1 MRNGRAFGNDTG
13 DFISIYWRNKYFMD
27 FRRSSV
33 PMQWTLCSVKE
44 GNGKETNMQPDTHN
58 RTDEKSLNAKGIT
71 TYASFDI
78 DIPQPSDFER
88 QMEIQA
94 NLQPSELV
102 GTFSF
107 GI

>member
-1 MRNGRAFGNDTG
+1 
-13 DFISIYWRNKYFMD
+13 
-27 FRRSSV
+27 
-33 PMQWTLCSVKE
+33 MQWTLCSVKE
-44 GNGKETNMQPDTHN
+44 GNGKETHMQPDTHN

-102 GTFSF
+102 GQLLNLLKIRHFIQNRTES
-107 GI
+107 